1 MSRAHPDLGSL
12 AFLIG
17 TWKGP
22 GSGRYPTI
30 EPFDYVEE
38 AVFTPGPGKPF
49 IAYLQRT
56 RRAGTG
62 EPLHSES
69 GYIRPGGPGGVEL
82 VIAQPTGIV
91 EVHAGETDGQ
101 RVCFRSREVGLSPTA
116 VEVSQVKRCLE
127 VDGDTMRYR
136 LWMAAVGQPLQ
147 VHLEAE
153 LIRQNSQVQRE
164 G

>member
-1 MSRAHPDLGSL
+1 MNRAHPDLDSL
-12 AFLIG
+12 TFLVG
-17 TWKGP
+17 AWKGP

-49 IAYLQRT
+49 IAYRQRT
-56 RRAGTG
+56 RRAGGG

-69 GYIRPGGPGGVEL
+69 GYIRPGGTDGVEL

-91 EVHAGETDGQ
+91 EVHTGEIGSNQ
-101 RVCFRSREVGLSPTA
+101 VRFRSREVRLSPTA
-116 VEVSQVKRCLE
+116 VEVSRVERCIA

-136 LWMAAVGQPLQ
+136 LWMAAVSQPFQ

-153 LIRQNSQVQRE
+153 LSRV
-164 G
+164 

>member
-1 MSRAHPDLGSL
+1 MNRAHPDLDSL
-12 AFLIG
+12 TFLVG

-49 IAYLQRT
+49 IAYRQRT
-56 RRAGTG
+56 RRAGGG

-69 GYIRPGGPGGVEL
+69 GYIRPGGTDGVEL

-91 EVHAGETDGQ
+91 EVHTGEIGSNQ
-101 RVCFRSREVGLSPTA
+101 VRFRSREVRLSPTA
-116 VEVSQVKRCLE
+116 VEVSRVERCIT

-136 LWMAAVGQPLQ
+136 LWMAAVSQPFQ

-153 LIRQNSQVQRE
+153 LSRV
-164 G
+164 

>member
-1 MSRAHPDLGSL
+1 MNRAHPDLNSL
-12 AFLIG
+12 AFLVG
-17 TWKGP
+17 TWRGT

-38 AVFTPGPGKPF
+38 AIFTPGPGKPF

-56 RRAGTG
+56 RRAGGEG

-69 GYIRPGGPGGVEL
+69 GYIRPGGPDGAEL

-91 EVHAGETDGQ
+91 EVHTGTIDGNQ
-101 RVCFRSREVGLSPTA
+101 VQLRSREVRTSPTA
-116 VEVSQVKRCLE
+116 VEVSRVERSIR
-127 VDGDTMRYR
+127 VDGDTMRYQ
-136 LWMAAVGQPLQ
+136 LWMAAVGQPFQ

-153 LIRQNSQVQRE
+153 LTRVI
-164 G
+164 

>member
-1 MSRAHPDLGSL
+1 MNRAHPDLDSL
-12 AFLIG
+12 AFLVG

-30 EPFDYVEE
+30 EPFEYVEE

-49 IAYLQRT
+49 IAYRQRT
-56 RRAGTG
+56 RRAGEG

-69 GYIRPGGPGGVEL
+69 GYIRPGGPDGVEL

-91 EVHAGETDGQ
+91 EVHTGEIGSNQ
-101 RVCFRSREVGLSPTA
+101 VRFRSRDVRLSPTA
-116 VEVSQVKRCLE
+116 VEVSRVERCIT
-127 VDGDTMRYR
+127 VDGDTMRYQ
-136 LWMAAVGQPLQ
+136 LWMAAVSQPFQ

-153 LIRQNSQVQRE
+153 LSRV
-164 G
+164 

>member
-1 MSRAHPDLGSL
+1 MSRAHADLAPL

-17 TWKGP
+17 TWKGQ
-22 GSGRYPTI
+22 GTGRYPTI

-49 IAYLQRT
+49 IAYRQLT
-56 RRAGTG
+56 RRAGGG

-69 GYIRPGGPGGVEL
+69 GYIRPGGPGRVEL

-91 EVHAGETDGQ
+91 EVHTGDTDGQ
-101 RVCFRSREVGLSPTA
+101 RVCFRSRDVGLSPTA
-116 VEVSQVKRCLE
+116 VEVSHVERRIE
-127 VDGDTMRYR
+127 VDGDVMRYR
-136 LWMAAVGQPLQ
+136 LWMAAVDQSLQ

-153 LIRQNSQVQRE
+153 LTRS
-164 G
+164 